1 MERSRRRVAVRS
13 TLGTSSSSLTQVQV
27 ANVPTR
33 VGHGDIIRL
42 AYVKDRPR
50 RSCRIQY
57 EVEDPRVSRMD
68 TPFKSPAMALGH
80 NVLGIL
86 FAGPLCYRDGPKL
99 RSHDMLNF
107 QKEYDCLKQSLFAAA
122 NMTWKDHVNDA
133 GMAMVHAAPPI
144 DVSVSFATMDALR
157 TMVSSKCRVLHYSGH
172 GATNC
177 LYFESDEQQG
187 MADLIP
193 VDTLLQIVRTHVQ
206 LHLRLVVV
214 NSCNSEHIANAFVE
228 CGVPHVIAIR
238 GDSTVEDCE
247 AVHFTQAFYLNLATG
262 QLSVESCFEQA
273 LMTVSWSPHRV
284 ASTGVEK
291 FTLLPTHQP
300 HNEVVFPHMVV
311 PRSLHTP
318 FEARFPKIWNVSLP
332 TLCPTFRFRSI
343 EQLRL
348 CGYLTEESH
357 LKYKRWVWVT
367 GPSGV
372 GKTQLAHAV
381 ATYLSPRMAFLG
393 GVYHVNVAELCEN
406 DAAVV
411 LSPDKLHHPHERI
424 YDKLE
429 CMLDEFRAC
438 AGRRMRRMHKLT
450 RHIHGAP
457 MLVVL
462 DGCDTVLLGDA
473 QMFTTFVNS
482 QLADNIGL
490 KVLTTSV
497 YFCQTDR
504 VHDHGL
510 YVFKTPPMTRKAS
523 AKLLVDMVFPR
534 KLPLQGMTRSP
545 LYAVHMADT
554 MDNVYAVLAA
564 HPVIQSLRGIPRA
577 ICRCAN
583 ILLAQD
589 SPLSVDALLHL
600 GEMHTPT
607 N

>member
-1 MERSRRRVAVRS
+1 MEKEH
-13 TLGTSSSSLTQVQV
+13 
-27 ANVPTR
+27 VPAFDFT
-33 VGHGDIIRL
+33 DDDDSIQPL
-42 AYVKDRPR
+42 PKRPNPHDDGVLP
-50 RSCRIQY
+50 SPMALIPISVNPDVTK
-57 EVEDPRVSRMD
+57 EVECQSPPTQD
-68 TPFKSPAMALGH
+68 TYYDDDHDEELSQMRRYYEDDKNGSMRLKLHASTKECMTHYDLTSLDEEDLVNIELGPQDRSIRFGREDF
-80 NVLGIL
+80 VGCLQSTAITSLGLHCLSAHHCTVEWSEVDDASLYVTDLSSTNGTIVNST
-86 FAGPLCYRDGPKL
+86 PL
-99 RSHDMLNF
+99 
-107 QKEYDCLKQSLFAAA
+107 
-122 NMTWKDHVNDA
+122 DHVNDA

-206 LHLRLVVV
+206 LHLRLV
-214 NSCNSEHIANAFVE
+214 
-228 CGVPHVIAIR
+228 
-238 GDSTVEDCE
+238 
-247 AVHFTQAFYLNLATG
+247 
-262 QLSVESCFEQA
+262 
-273 LMTVSWSPHRV
+273 
-284 ASTGVEK
+284 GVEK

-332 TLCPTFRFRSI
+332 TLCPDLRQTRVHARRIPSVCGSTYATVCDRVQWTNVVTF
-343 EQLRL
+343 
-348 CGYLTEESH
+348 
-357 LKYKRWVWVT
+357 
-367 GPSGV
+367 
-372 GKTQLAHAV
+372 
-381 ATYLSPRMAFLG
+381 
-393 GVYHVNVAELCEN
+393 
-406 DAAVV
+406 
-411 LSPDKLHHPHERI
+411 
-424 YDKLE
+424 
-429 CMLDEFRAC
+429 AC
-438 AGRRMRRMHKLT
+438 RMHKLT

-583 ILLAQD
+583 ILLAQE